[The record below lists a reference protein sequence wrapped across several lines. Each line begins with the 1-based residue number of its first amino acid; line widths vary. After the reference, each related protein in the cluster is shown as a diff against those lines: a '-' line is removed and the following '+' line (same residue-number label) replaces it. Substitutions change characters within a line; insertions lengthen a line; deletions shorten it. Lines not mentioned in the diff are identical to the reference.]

1 MFWESGN
8 IKMEDY
14 NRIYPEVPKEDK
26 IYPEALKD
34 GNAFRLQ
41 QSCRVLENLEK
52 EAKHYASVRKKYKR
66 CYNVLSRISTST
78 GTLSFCLS
86 GSGVGTAFSGVG
98 LPLAESLGGLGFVCG
113 VVSVIAGE
121 AGKKVSRKVTKHE
134 KTVSVCLSKINS
146 LKDRISKALAD
157 DRISVEEFEYILAEM
172 KKYHEMTKD
181 IRRKVKKTADAGEVS
196 QLRREI
202 RADILKKT
210 SIRRRPAE
218 IKESYFCFLRSWSD
232 SEAGVAAGGA
242 SDSGVEEQRPPP
254 YNPDFLTFKRFSRAQ
269 NFVPASF

>member
-1 MFWESGN
+1 
-8 IKMEDY
+8 MEEY
-14 NRIYPEVPKEDK
+14 NK
-26 IYPEALKD
+26 IYPELSKEAPKD

-98 LPLAESLGGLGFVCG
+98 IPLAASLGGLGLICG

-121 AGKKVSRKVTKHE
+121 AGKNVSRKVTKHE
-134 KTVSVCLSKINS
+134 KTVTVGLSKINS

-157 DRISVEEFEYILAEM
+157 DRISDEEFENILAEM
-172 KKYHEMTKD
+172 SKYHEMKKD
-181 IRRKVKKTADAGEVS
+181 IRHEFQKNKVKKNGGFRRS
-196 QLRREI
+196 QSITPR
-202 RADILKKT
+202 DSCGNTQKT
-210 SIRRRPAE
+210 DIRRRPPKIEA
-218 IKESYFCFLRSWSD
+218 SCFCFLRSGSD
-232 SEAGVAAGGA
+232 ESEASEAGEACY
-242 SDSGVEEQRPPP
+242 SDEISLRPPP
-254 YNPDFLTFKRFSRAQ
+254 YNPGF
-269 NFVPASF
+269 